1 MLYKHIHKTH
11 HEWTAPVG
19 VVSVYAHPLEHLVSN
34 SLPLIIGPIIVKA
47 HLSLTWFWYFIAIL
61 NTVNSHS
68 GYHMPFMLSSEGHD
82 FHHLKYATV
91 MAKMIGNLTMGYLS
105 IVMYRF
111 SFWLEY

>member
-1 MLYKHIHKTH
+1 MYKHIHKTH

-19 VVSVYAHPLEHLVSN
+19 IVSVYAHPLEHIVSN

-47 HLSLTWFWYFIAIL
+47 HLSLAWFWYFIAIL

-82 FHHLKYATV
+82 FHHLKYATF
-91 MAKMIGNLTMGYLS
+91 MAS
-105 IVMYRF
+105 QDV
-111 SFWLEY
+111 W